1 MGGIQAAPQGGFLSG
16 LQSSSSSG
24 AASSSSTL
32 DSKDVVETNGGKWV
46 WSEVSQKYEW
56 EAEAGTKQNYESSY
70 QPKEECTT
78 VYENVERKVMDVE
91 CHTEYKKECHT
102 EYEQECHTEYTTEC
116 HKVPTTRKVK
126 QTEQKC
132 TKDYYGKETCKDH
145 DIIVTVR
152 DTEEK
157 CEKKPHEKCE
167 EVPHQVCE
175 NKPIQVCDNVVT
187 TKTEKVPVQSCK
199 TVQKKVCN

>member
-1 MGGIQAAPQGGFLSG
+1 MGTVKSRHPWKTSNMLLLAILLLGVGIQAAPQYFGYKN
-16 LQSSSSSG
+16 QP
-24 AASSSSTL
+24 
-32 DSKDVVETNGGKWV
+32 KC
-46 WSEVSQKYEW
+46 
-56 EAEAGTKQNYESSY
+56 SY

-78 VYENVERKVMDVE
+78 VYENVERKVTDVK
-91 CHTEYKKECHT
+91 CHIEYKKECHT
-102 EYEQECHTEYTTEC
+102 D
-116 HKVPTTRKVK
+116 PTTRQVK
-126 QTEQKC
+126 QTELKC

-187 TKTEKVPVQSCK
+187 T
-199 TVQKKVCN
+199 